1 MISATNRKKLNVGIA
16 GGVSL
21 NIYRFV
27 VGLEYSRRLLKLD
40 DSSSMHNQAFGITAR
55 YKIQL
60 NQIAILQSSL
70 KVSKHEKSA
79 ITPHIPIIHT
89 QL

>member
-27 VGLEYSRRLLKLD
+27 VGLEYSRRLQKLD
-40 DSSSMHNQAFGITAR
+40 DSSSMHNQAFGITAGYR
-55 YKIQL
+55 F
-60 NQIAILQSSL
+60 
-70 KVSKHEKSA
+70 
-79 ITPHIPIIHT
+79 
-89 QL
+89 

>member
-1 MISATNRKKLNVGIA
+1 MISATNRKKLNVSIA

-27 VGLEYSRRLLKLD
+27 VGLEYSRRLQKLD
-40 DSSSMHNQAFGITAR
+40 DRSSMHNHAFGITAR

-70 KVSKHEKSA
+70 KVISVPLKLGRVKY
-79 ITPHIPIIHT
+79 
-89 QL
+89 